1 VSQPAKY
8 QLAEAPGILAI
19 SGVLTFATA
28 ASALETGRA
37 ALGRGKPATLDLSGV
52 TEADSA
58 GLATVLALL
67 AHARQNGTDMKVANA
82 PTGLEALARVSGVTP
97 FL

>member
-1 VSQPAKY
+1 MSQPAKY

-37 ALGRGKPATLDLSGV
+37 ALGRGSGRGALSGGGM
-52 TEADSA
+52 ARDD
-58 GLATVLALL
+58 
-67 AHARQNGTDMKVANA
+67 AHRERERESENA
-82 PTGLEALARVSGVTP
+82 QHG
-97 FL
+97 